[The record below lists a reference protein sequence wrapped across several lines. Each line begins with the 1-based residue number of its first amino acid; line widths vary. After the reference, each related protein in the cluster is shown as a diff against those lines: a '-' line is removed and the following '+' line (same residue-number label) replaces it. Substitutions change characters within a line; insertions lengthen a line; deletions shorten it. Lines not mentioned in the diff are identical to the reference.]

1 MGGGEPDRP
10 GRSGGRRTRPADIDR
25 RTFIRR
31 AGQTGVAAG
40 ALAWSAPR
48 VRSVGAEAA
57 AGSPAPTDTTEPT
70 VLGAPLSAADPVSP
84 DVVIKGVQAD
94 PPGGGGG
101 LALTGAELGQI
112 AALGGASVGVG
123 ELIRRKGRQ
132 RKLALEADAERGAEA
147 PGEPADPA

>member
-10 GRSGGRRTRPADIDR
+10 GRSAGRRTRAADIDR

-48 VRSVGAEAA
+48 IRSVGAEAA
-57 AGSPAPTDTTEPT
+57 AGSPPPTYSTDPT
-70 VLGAPLSAADPVSP
+70 VLGAPLSPSDPGSP
-84 DVVIKGVQAD
+84 DAVIRGVQAD
-94 PPGGGGG
+94 PPGGGG
-101 LALTGAELGQI
+101 LALTGAELGHL

-132 RKLALEADAERGAEA
+132 RKLALEADAERDAGA